1 MSILQFFRILWA
13 RRLLIIAATVVS
25 TLSAFVIV
33 QVVPPRYVA
42 TSRVML
48 DVIKP
53 DPVTGEVMAT
63 SFLRAYTKTQIQL
76 LRDYSVAGAVVDALK
91 WSTNPRLI
99 KEYAARKAGDDR
111 DFKRWAA
118 QIIIDGT
125 DAKVIE
131 GSNIL
136 EINYTS
142 EMPERAK
149 LVADGL
155 TKAYADT
162 TLQARRSDARRNADW
177 YEVQAVKAKDALF
190 QAEAKKS
197 AFERQSGIMLQDN
210 KVDIDSARLAAL
222 AAQGSAPIAAANEGA
237 GSSSLS
243 LQVAQLEAEIAQSSK
258 TLGPNHPQ
266 LLEMKRRRDILAR
279 QAVEERSATGAAATA
294 TLNAARATAG
304 LLDAQKNKVLAQ
316 REKVE
321 QLRLLQDDVDLRRD
335 QYNKAV
341 ARAAQLR
348 QEAEVA
354 TTAVTLLGAAVTPQ
368 SPVFPNKPLILGG
381 GFIAGLGASLVA
393 ALLLELFGRRI
404 RSAEDLRTAVD
415 VPVLAIVSNP
425 NTSTGLHLRE
435 RLKRILSRSRGP
447 RLRNARA

>member
-1 MSILQFFRILWA
+1 
-13 RRLLIIAATVVS
+13 VV
-25 TLSAFVIV
+25 V
-33 QVVPPRYVA
+33 QVVPPKYVA

-63 SFLRAYTKTQIQL
+63 AFLRAYTKTQIQL
-76 LRDYSVAGAVVDALK
+76 LQDYRVAGAVVDYLK
-91 WSTNPRLI
+91 WASDPRMI
-99 KEYAARKAGDDR
+99 KEYAARNAGDDR

-118 QIIIDGT
+118 QIIIDST

-136 EINYTS
+136 EINYAS
-142 EMPERAK
+142 PYPERAK

-162 TLQARRSDARRNADW
+162 TLQSRREDARRNADW
-177 YEVQAVKAKDALF
+177 YDAQALKAKDALF

-197 AFERQSGIMLQDN
+197 AFERENGIMLQDN
-210 KVDIDSARLAAL
+210 KQDIDSARLAAL
-222 AAQGSAPIAAANEGA
+222 ASQGSAPIAASGDGG
-237 GSSSLS
+237 GSSSMS
-243 LQVAQLEAEIAQSSK
+243 LQLAQLDADITQVSK

-266 LLEMKRRRDILAR
+266 LIEMKRRRDVLAR
-279 QAVEERSATGAAATA
+279 QAAEERSATGAAATA
-294 TLNAARATAG
+294 TVNAARATAG
-304 LLDAQKNKVLAQ
+304 LLDAQKNKVLSQ
-316 REKVE
+316 RGKVE
-321 QLRLLQDDVDLRRD
+321 QLRLLQDDVDLRRE
-335 QYNKAV
+335 QYNKSAS
-341 ARAAQLR
+341 RAAGLR

-381 GFIAGLGASLVA
+381 GFVAGFGVSLVA
-393 ALLLELFGRRI
+393 ALLLELFGRRV

-415 VPVLAIVSNP
+415 VPVLAVVSNP
-425 NTSTGLHLRE
+425 NTRTGLHLRG
-435 RLKRILSRSRGP
+435 RFKRMISRSRGP
-447 RLRNARA
+447 RLRAARV